1 MCTKKEWK
9 QNNQTFSQ
17 TKSFVN
23 SLNSNNEK
31 KLSCCQQNKTK
42 KDKEIRMEKQKKKS
56 KDFLLMIRI
65 SRKKC
70 SFKHFRLDK
79 NLN

>member
-1 MCTKKEWK
+1 MLPAK
-9 QNNQTFSQ
+9 QN
-17 TKSFVN
+17 K
-23 SLNSNNEK
+23 
-31 KLSCCQQNKTK
+31 K

-65 SRKKC
+65 S
-70 SFKHFRLDK
+70 FKHFRLDK

>member
-31 KLSCCQQNKTK
+31 KVVMLPAKQNKK
-42 KDKEIRMEKQKKKS
+42 KDKEIRMENRKRNQKI
-56 KDFLLMIRI
+56 FY
-65 SRKKC
+65 
-70 SFKHFRLDK
+70 
-79 NLN
+79 